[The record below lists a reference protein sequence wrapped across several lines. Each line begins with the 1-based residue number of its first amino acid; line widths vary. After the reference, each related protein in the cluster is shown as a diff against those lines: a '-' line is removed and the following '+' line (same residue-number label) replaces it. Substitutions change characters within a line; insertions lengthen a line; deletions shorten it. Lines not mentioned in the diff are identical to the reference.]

1 MTTTSSTNFDEFQR
15 YRIPNHYVQW
25 YELEPTFNV
34 FSNPNPMNSS
44 GNNCTTSQESG
55 DQKKKKIR
63 STSAYALFFRE
74 KQSMEKRAAPYANF
88 GQISQSI
95 ARQWEMLSEQEKN
108 IYKQRCEKSRKTS
121 IANAVEE
128 RARKLMMAAT
138 QKLQ

>member
-1 MTTTSSTNFDEFQR
+1 MTTTTTINFDEFQR

-34 FSNPNPMNSS
+34 FSNPNPI
-44 GNNCTTSQESG
+44 GNCTTLATTSQDSG
-55 DQKKKKIR
+55 EQKKKKIR

-95 ARQWEMLSEQEKN
+95 ARQWELLSEQEKN
-108 IYKQRCEKSRKTS
+108 VIRK
-121 IANAVEE
+121 
-128 RARKLMMAAT
+128 
-138 QKLQ
+138 